1 MTTSMD
7 GTIDMI
13 EGLGITLPKA
23 TLLEILIIPHLASIL
38 NFMSGRW

>member
-7 GTIDMI
+7 GTIDI
-13 EGLGITLPKA
+13 TEGLGITLPKA
-23 TLLEILIIPHLASIL
+23 NLLEILIIPRLASIL